1 MNEKVLGNL
10 ERGLFFILSAPAG
23 TGKTTLVN
31 KLQKEFECVVESVS
45 FTTREPRQDEID
57 GVHYSFISDD
67 EFAKKIKNKDFL
79 EYAKVFDNY
88 YGTDKNRVM
97 DLQEQGKHVFL
108 VIDTQGA
115 MQLRDQLPGVFIFL
129 LPPSKEV
136 LKSRL
141 RARQTEDE
149 KETVLRLS
157 QAEKEMLSAEH
168 YDYVVVND
176 ELSVAY
182 DVLRSIVIA
191 EEHRQKAKLKER

>member
-1 MNEKVLGNL
+1 MNQKVIGNL
-10 ERGLFFILSAPAG
+10 KRGLFFILSAPAG

-31 KLQKEFECVVESVS
+31 KLQKEFDCVVESVS
-45 FTTREPRQDEID
+45 FTTRSPRKDEID
-57 GVHYSFISDD
+57 GVHYNFISQD

-79 EYAKVFDNY
+79 EYAQVFDNY
-88 YGTDKNRVM
+88 YGTDKNHVM
-97 DLQEQGKHVFL
+97 DLQEKGKHVFL

-115 MQLRDQLPGVFIFL
+115 MQLRGKLPGVFIFI
-129 LPPSKEV
+129 LPPSKEI

-157 QAEKEMLSAEH
+157 QAEKEMLAAEH
-168 YDYVVVND
+168 YDYVIIND
-176 ELSVAY
+176 ELDVAY

-191 EEHRQKAKLKER
+191 EEHREKATFNKR

>member
-31 KLQKEFECVVESVS
+31 KLQKEFDCVVESVS
-45 FTTREPRQDEID
+45 FTTRKPRQDEID
-57 GVHYSFISDD
+57 GVHYTFISDD

-97 DLQEQGKHVFL
+97 DLQTKGKHVFL

-115 MQLRDQLPGVFIFL
+115 MQLRGKLPGIFIFL

-191 EEHRQKAKLKER
+191 EEHRQKAKIKER